1 MVGLVERTQEMFDS
15 IPDEGACIVTLTNDM
30 AKWLRFRLPQWRGD
44 DLARRCRIIGIHQMR
59 SVCKLWGEPRR
70 VITHF
75 VFDERAKTDVKA
87 EVHRL
92 AHGCNA
98 QRASA

>member
-1 MVGLVERTQEMFDS
+1 MVGLVERTKEMFDS
-15 IPDEGACIVTLTNDM
+15 IPDEGACIVTITNDM
-30 AKWLRFRLPQWRGD
+30 AKWLRFRLTQWRGD
-44 DLARRCRIIGIHQMR
+44 GIAKRCRIVGIHQMR
-59 SVCKLWGEPRR
+59 STHKLQGETRR

-75 VFDERAKTDVKA
+75 VFDERAKPDVMA

-98 QRASA
+98 QNSAA